1 MAVRLQMKLGF
12 VADADRLAD
21 SPDTI
26 RHHEPEVGA
35 VVRSKGQLYLVVT
48 SRVGGSKA
56 REATRLVADTIENEY
71 YYDESAG
78 IRVCI
83 EKAIR
88 SANKRLAASGDRY
101 GLGKATD
108 GNGAI
113 GVAAAVVR
121 GNELYVATVGP
132 AEAYLIRQARLS
144 TLPDPHR
151 ERGLPSDGLEPEVW
165 RGEISVGDS
174 LVLASENLVA
184 KLGTDELKDALVT
197 LHPQSAM
204 EHLHHSFVT
213 SSGSGSDGALAIEAT
228 EVSSTSK
235 QRTLVAVRPPE
246 PLAGSPDKSP
256 IPLAD
261 SAAGGVA
268 AVSASASRA
277 KTAAGGAAGRLVG
290 RLQDLLPS
298 RDTSHRKVTTA
309 TSRAETQ
316 RRAAVAA
323 LALVVIVSALGIGA
337 WVMGGNG
344 SSNPRAS
351 ITVATTALQQVR
363 DDLAKISGPGIDL
376 IRDDPRQAETL
387 LLDANTKLGEA
398 RAAGVASATLD
409 PLRLQV
415 QQGLDAIY
423 SVVPVQSKIG
433 FAFPTTQPADLG
445 AVILGPGGP
454 GSTNGVPYVI
464 DDATKS
470 VYRVDLVTKKATL
483 VIKSGEKANGGTAAD
498 PRFLAVGGGDP
509 TKGGRDLLILD
520 SHNTLWKWR
529 PADTKGRGTLTRVGV
544 RGSASW
550 GSDVRGFGTFNRGTT
565 GTAGYNLY
573 IVDPSQQQILT
584 YTPAADGSGYPGNPT
599 GRLATAQPVD
609 DVDFMFIDGDIYFA
623 QGGAV
628 KRVVPAAGWKP
639 GTLPDTTIRP
649 TSHYT
654 WLGSYDDRGTG
665 IIYAYDATNARI
677 VTWDKTPGDDGSG
690 KYEKQYRL
698 ANGDP
703 GWGDLRSFY
712 VVPGTASQPPEVVWV
727 DARTVGVASLVA
739 VTETVAGGSTSA
751 SPGPSSSA
759 SPSGSAKPT
768 ARPTAKPKPKPTKK
782 P

>member
-12 VADADRLAD
+12 VADTDRLAD

-35 VVRSKGQLYLVVT
+35 VVRSKGQLYLVVS
-48 SRVGGSKA
+48 SRVPGQKA
-56 REATRLVADTIENEY
+56 RDATRLVADTIENEY

-101 GLGKATD
+101 GLGHPTD
-108 GNGAI
+108 GNGPI

-184 KLGTDELKDALVT
+184 KLGPDELKDALVT

-204 EHLHHSFVT
+204 EHLHHGFVT
-213 SSGSGSDGALAIEAT
+213 ANGSGSDGALAVEAT

-235 QRTLVAVRPPE
+235 QRTLVPVRPPE
-246 PLAGSPDKSP
+246 PLAGSPDRSP

-277 KTAAGGAAGRLVG
+277 KTAAGGAAGRFVR

-298 RDTSHRKVTTA
+298 RGAGHRRVTTA
-309 TSRAETQ
+309 SSRAETQ
-316 RRAAVAA
+316 RRAAVAI
-323 LALVVIVSALGIGA
+323 LALVVIVSVLGVGAWALGGT
-337 WVMGGNG
+337 G

-351 ITVATTALQQVR
+351 ITVATSALEVVR
-363 DDLAKISGPGIDL
+363 DDLAKVSAPGIDL
-376 IRDDPRQAETL
+376 IRDDPRQAEQL
-387 LLDANTKLGEA
+387 LLEANGKLDEA
-398 RAAGVASATLD
+398 LAAGVATATLD

-415 QQGLDAIY
+415 NKGLDTIY
-423 SVVPVQSKIG
+423 SVVPVASTVG
-433 FAFPTTQPADLG
+433 FSFPTTQAADLG
-445 AVILGPGGP
+445 TVILGPGG
-454 GSTNGVPYVI
+454 VPFVL
-464 DDATKS
+464 DHATKA
-470 VYRVDLVTKKATL
+470 VYRVDLATKKATL
-483 VIKSGEKANGGTAAD
+483 VIKAGQVAAGATAAE
-498 PRFLAVGGGDP
+498 PKFLATGGGDP

-520 SHNTLWKWR
+520 ARNVLWKWR
-529 PADTKGRGTLTRVGV
+529 PADTKGRGTLTRIPVH
-544 RGSASW
+544 GSASW
-550 GSDVRGFGTFNRGTT
+550 GTDVKGIGTFNRGTT

-584 YTPAADGSGYPGNPT
+584 YTPAADGSGYPANPT
-599 GRLATAQPVD
+599 GSLATAQPLD
-609 DVDFMFIDGDIYFA
+609 DVDMMFIDGDIWFA

-628 KRVVPAAGWKP
+628 KRVKPAAGWKP
-639 GTLPDTTIRP
+639 GALPDTELRP
-649 TSHYT
+649 TSRYT
-654 WLGSYDDRGTG
+654 ALGTYDDRGTG
-665 IIYAYDATNARI
+665 IIYAYDATNERI
-677 VTWDKTPGDDGSG
+677 VTFDKAAGDDGSG
-690 KYEKQYRL
+690 KYEHQYRL
-698 ANGDP
+698 ANGAT

-712 VVPGTASQPPEVVWV
+712 VVAGTATQPPVVVWV
-727 DARTVGVASLVA
+727 DSRNVGVAPLTEVA
-739 VTETVAGGSTSA
+739 ETTPGGSTA
-751 SPGPSSSA
+751 SPNPSSSA
-759 SPSGSAKPT
+759 APSSSAKPK
-768 ARPTAKPKPKPTKK
+768 PTVKPKPKPTKK